1 MIMYDI
7 NFPIILPRMIKDA
20 EISFQYNE
28 QEPLD
33 NVAKIMET
41 VTGNIARECIA
52 VCTLNA
58 SHRPLCIH
66 FIGQNI
72 DSIHIP
78 DIFRVAVLSGAEGV
92 VVAHKYPENIPI
104 STGEH
109 CFFMKIVDASLSI
122 DISFF
127 DYIVVSGGTGISR
140 SRKDPGC
147 VLSLKNI

>member
-1 MIMYDI
+1 MYDI

-122 DISFF
+122 GISFF

>member
-109 CFFMKIVDASLSI
+109 CLFMKIVDASLSI
-122 DISFF
+122 GISFF

>member
-20 EISFQYNE
+20 EIPYQYNE

-41 VTGNIARECIA
+41 VTGNISKECIA

-66 FIGQNI
+66 FIGQSI

-78 DIFRVAVLSGAEGV
+78 DIFRVAVLSGAAGV
-92 VVAHKYPENIPI
+92 VVAHKYPENIPL
-104 STGEH
+104 SKGEDS
-109 CFFMKIVDASLSI
+109 FFMRIVDASLLI
-122 DISFF
+122 GISFF
-127 DYIVVSGGTGISR
+127 DYIVVSGKTNISR
-140 SRKDPGC
+140 SRNDPD
-147 VLSLKNI
+147 SAHKF